1 MDQGTE
7 LCNFLNAELP
17 PGSLEPRDVAAR
29 LREFQ
34 PRLLSPLA
42 YKVGAAAIGSALR
55 AHRSD
60 QAAALPAVCARPG

>member
-17 PGSLEPRDVAAR
+17 PGVLEPREVAAR
-29 LREFQ
+29 LQEFR

-42 YKVGAAAIGSALR
+42 YKVGAGAIGPDER
-55 AHRSD
+55 TPRSD
-60 QAAALPAVCARPG
+60 QAAALPAVGAGAG